1 MGMELIQSN
10 KWEPNDPGAIH
21 TTREIAQQ
29 PRLWKETV
37 EILLEHRDTL
47 MKFLKKLEERH
58 PHLRVILTGA
68 GTSAFVGETV
78 LTSIKAMVK
87 NKKWTVESIATTDI
101 VSNPYEYLNKDF
113 PTLMISFAR
122 SGNSPESVGAVELG
136 EQIIDDFYGI
146 AITCNRDGLL
156 AEKKKGDP
164 DHLVI
169 YMPKEAND
177 QGFAMTSS
185 FTTMLLSVLLLFQP
199 EHIHTLEKTV
209 KEIGSAGEKIIETGK
224 TELEA
229 LASSTFS
236 KVVYLGSGVF
246 QGLARESSLK
256 LLELTGGMIPAF
268 FDSPLGF
275 RHGPKSILDEETIVF
290 VFLSCHPYTRKYDL
304 DLLKE
309 LYHEQ
314 KRGKVVA
321 ISSYHDEVAE
331 RYSDL
336 FLNTGLETVQ
346 EDIFLAFPYVMYAQQ
361 FALCKSMHLGLSPDN
376 PSPSGLVNRVVKGVT
391 IYPYRN
397 GGERV

>member
-1 MGMELIQSN
+1 MEFIQTN
-10 KWEPNDPGAIH
+10 KWDQNNPGAIH

-37 EILLEHRDTL
+37 EILLKHRDTL
-47 MKFLKKLEERH
+47 MSFFKKIDDRH
-58 PHLRVILTGA
+58 PHIRVILTGA

-78 LTSIKAMVK
+78 LTSIKEMVK
-87 NKKWTVESIATTDI
+87 HKRWTVESIPTTDI
-101 VSNPYEYLNKDF
+101 VSNPYEYLDKDI

-122 SGNSPESVGAVELG
+122 SGNSPESVGSVELG
-136 EQIIDDFYGI
+136 EQIIDHFYGI
-146 AITCNRDGLL
+146 ALTCNRDGLL
-156 AEKKKGDP
+156 AKQKKGDP

-169 YMPKEAND
+169 FMPKEAND

-185 FTTMLLSVLLLFQP
+185 FTTMLLSGLLVFQP
-199 EHIHTLEKTV
+199 ERVHTLEKTIN
-209 KEIGSAGEKIIETGK
+209 EIVSAGAKIIETGK

-229 LASSTFS
+229 LASSNFS

-256 LLELTGGMIPAF
+256 LLELTGGMIPAI

-275 RHGPKSILDEETIVF
+275 RHGPKSILDEKTIVF

-304 DLLKE
+304 DVLKE

-321 ISSYHDEVAE
+321 ISSYQDDVAE
-331 RYSDL
+331 RYSNL
-336 FLNTGLETVQ
+336 FLTTGLETVQ
-346 EDIFLAFPYVMYAQQ
+346 EDIFLTFPYVMYAQQ
-361 FALCKSMHLGLSPDN
+361 FALCKSMYLGLSPDN
-376 PSPSGLVNRVVKGVT
+376 PSPMGLVNRVVKGVK

-397 GGERV
+397 GGERI